1 MEDGIGDIGNQHSAS
16 GLSVEQEAALLF
28 LYTDPEVDRE
38 LNGIAFRFR
47 QDKDDLR
54 QEIALKLST
63 DGYALRHIKCLK
75 SWCYVTAMNICRN
88 NHRHEKV
95 VRRHGEMCA
104 GESVWC
110 RRGGGAVV
118 VQHSEVKTPEQ
129 EMLEQEAEA
138 LWDDRESELRER
150 LRKPLG
156 DIIGSLPKDVQAV
169 ARLWDEG
176 KSPEEIARII
186 GKSVKTVYRKHKEF
200 QMEIVEK
207 SGLAAAATDKVL
219 VAGLQL
225 LISHSLRSETDAPQR
240 LSQPSATRREG
251 ARAAGQF
258 TSM

>member
-1 MEDGIGDIGNQHSAS
+1 VKTKNGEAVMEDGIGNIGSQDNVS
-16 GLSVEQEAALLF
+16 GLLVEQEGALRF
-28 LYTDPEVDRE
+28 LYADPEVERE

-54 QEIALKLST
+54 QEIALKLSM
-63 DGYALRHIKCLK
+63 DSYALRDIKCLK

-95 VRRHGEMCA
+95 VKRHGERCA
-104 GESVWC
+104 GESVLC

-129 EMLEQEAEA
+129 GMLELELEA
-138 LWDDRESELRER
+138 LHDDRVSELRAR
-150 LRKPLG
+150 LRKRLVN
-156 DIIGSLPKDVQAV
+156 IIGSLPKDVQVV

-176 KSPEEIARII
+176 KSPVEIAQVI

-207 SGLAAAATDKVL
+207 SGLAAAATDKML
-219 VAGLQL
+219 VAGLQP
-225 LISHSLRSETDAPQR
+225 LISYSLRSATDAV
-240 LSQPSATRREG
+240 L
-251 ARAAGQF
+251 
-258 TSM
+258 

>member
-1 MEDGIGDIGNQHSAS
+1 MEDGIGDIGNQHNVSD
-16 GLSVEQEAALLF
+16 LPVEQDAALRF
-28 LYTDPEVDRE
+28 FYTDPEVERE

-54 QEIALKLST
+54 QEIALKLSM
-63 DGYALRHIKCLK
+63 DGYALRDIKCLK

-95 VRRHGEMCA
+95 VRRHGERCA
-104 GESVWC
+104 GESVLC

-129 EMLEQEAEA
+129 EMLELEQEA
-138 LWDDRESELRER
+138 LRDDLVSELSER
-150 LRKPLG
+150 LRKRLV
-156 DIIGSLPKDVQAV
+156 DIIGALPKDVQQV

-176 KSPEEIARII
+176 KSPMEIARVI

-207 SGLAAAATDKVL
+207 SGLAAATTDKVL
-219 VAGLQL
+219 VAGLQS
-225 LISHSLRSETDAPQR
+225 LISHSLRSATDAVPC
-240 LSQPSATRREG
+240 
-251 ARAAGQF
+251 
-258 TSM
+258 